1 MYYLSDKY
9 ADTPV
14 TKASKRMLDAAGVK
28 YTQLRTRLQSIT
40 LDFIPEEEKN
50 K

>member
-9 ADTPV
+9 ATTPS
-14 TKASKRMLDAAGVK
+14 TLASKRMLDAAGVK
-28 YTQLRTRLQSIT
+28 YIQLRTNVDTIT
-40 LDFIPEEEKN
+40 LDFIPEEDK

>member
-1 MYYLSDKY
+1 MTDL
-9 ADTPV
+9 
-14 TKASKRMLDAAGVK
+14 ASKRMLRAAGVK
-28 YTQLRTRLQSIT
+28 FTQLRPEHESLT